1 MIELDRLRV
10 TVGGTTA
17 VHDVSLRVGP
27 GERVGLVGA
36 SGSGKT
42 LTALATVGLLPE
54 GATVDGTV
62 AIDGTDLS
70 RADDRAWSRVRGSR
84 VAMVFQE
91 PSLALN
97 PLLTVGQ
104 QLAIPLRR
112 LEGLDRRE
120 AGIRAVAACASV
132 SLGAEVLD
140 RRPHE
145 LSGGQRQR
153 ACLAIALVRGPAVL
167 VADEPTTAL
176 DPTVQHEVLGLLDD
190 LVQRRGLGLMLVSH
204 DLAVVAARTD
214 RVVVLD
220 QGRVAETS
228 QSASLRAGGATSD
241 AGRRL
246 VEAAMVS
253 DRRIG
258 SLSEGRRA

>member
-1 MIELDRLRV
+1 MIELDRLRIDV
-10 TVGGTTA
+10 AGTTV
-17 VHDVSLRVGP
+17 VHDVSLRVGQ

-42 LTALATVGLLPE
+42 LTALATVGLLPD
-54 GATVDGTV
+54 GAAVAGTV
-62 AIDGTDLS
+62 AIDGTDLA
-70 RADDRAWSRVRGSR
+70 RANDRTWSRVRGSR

-97 PLLTVGQ
+97 PLLTIGQ
-104 QLAIPLRR
+104 QFAIPLRR
-112 LEGLDRRE
+112 LEGLERRE
-120 AGIRAVAACASV
+120 VGTRAVAACASV
-132 SLGAEVLD
+132 SLGETVLD

-153 ACLAIALVRGPAVL
+153 VCLALALVRDPAVL

-190 LVQRRGLGLMLVSH
+190 LVQRRGLGLLLVSH

-214 RVVVLD
+214 RVVVLER
-220 QGRVAETS
+220 GRVAETS
-228 QSASLRAGGATSD
+228 PSAMLRDGGASSD
-241 AGRRL
+241 AGRNL

-258 SLSEGRRA
+258 SLSKGRRQ

>member
-1 MIELDRLRV
+1 MIELDRLRI
-10 TVGGTTA
+10 TVGGTTV

-42 LTALATVGLLPE
+42 LTALATVGLLPDE
-54 GATVDGTV
+54 TAVDGTV
-62 AIDGTDLS
+62 AIDGTDLA
-70 RADDRAWSRVRGSR
+70 RADDRTWRRVRGSR

-97 PLLTVGQ
+97 PLLTIGQ
-104 QLAIPLRR
+104 QFAIPLRR

-120 AGIRAVAACASV
+120 ARTRAEAACASV
-132 SLGAEVLD
+132 SLEAGVLD

-153 ACLAIALVRGPAVL
+153 ACLAIALVRNPAVL

-176 DPTVQHEVLGLLDD
+176 DPTVQHEVLVLLDD
-190 LVQRRGLGLMLVSH
+190 LVRSRGLGLLLVSH

-214 RVVVLD
+214 RVVVLER
-220 QGRVAETS
+220 GRVAETS
-228 QSASLRAGGATSD
+228 PSGSLRTGGAASD

>member
-1 MIELDRLRV
+1 MIELDGLRV
-10 TVGGTTA
+10 TLGGTTV
-17 VHDVSLRVGP
+17 VHDVSLRVGL

-42 LTALATVGLLPE
+42 LTALATVGLLPD
-54 GATVDGTV
+54 GALVDGRIV
-62 AIDGTDLS
+62 IDGRNLAC
-70 RADDRAWSRVRGSR
+70 ADDRTWSGVRGSR

-97 PLLTVGQ
+97 PLLTIGR

-112 LEGLDRRE
+112 LERLDRRT
-120 AGIRAVAACASV
+120 ARARAVAACASV
-132 SLGAEVLD
+132 SLDAAVLD

-153 ACLAIALVRGPAVL
+153 ACLALALLRGPAVL

-190 LVQRRGLGLMLVSH
+190 LVRSRGLGLLLVSH

-220 QGRVAETS
+220 HGRVAETS
-228 QSASLRAGGATSD
+228 PSASLRTGDASSE

-246 VEAAMVS
+246 VAAAIES
-253 DRRIG
+253 DRRIRPLVDG
-258 SLSEGRRA
+258 GNR